1 MDTQEAQREAAV
13 RAARGAIQEHRWK
26 DAFELL
32 LEADAE
38 RPLEAADLEALAE
51 AAWFNARADLSIEI
65 KERAFRAHVDAGAP
79 ERAAIVAFDL
89 GREYSLKRQFSIA
102 AAWAGRG
109 ARLLEGRPDSAAHG
123 YLALSRSHVHE
134 TAGDMDG
141 AMEEAAR
148 AVEVGARFGDADL
161 QAWGL
166 IQRGS
171 ILIRL
176 GRIDEGFTF
185 MEEATIAAVNGE
197 LRPMSTGVVY
207 CTMIAVCRDITDYG
221 RAGEW
226 TEAAK
231 RWCERQAINGFP
243 GVCRVHRGEILALQ
257 GALEQAERE
266 LLTATEEIAL
276 YNATPPL
283 ADGFYAL
290 AEIRMRLGDLAGAE
304 EALRQAHSLGRSP
317 QPALALIRLAE
328 GKLKAAVS
336 AIDSA
341 VAEEQTDLW
350 HRARLLPAQVE
361 IAVAN
366 ADPETARTAA
376 EEIARISDTYRSPAL
391 HAAKHD
397 SFGRVLLAEG
407 DAEAAS
413 RELRTA
419 IRHWQEVGAPYEVAR
434 DRVVLSTVLRALGH
448 DDAADLE
455 LETARSEFD
464 RLGAALDLAAAT
476 EAIRAEQERRAAPTT
491 TRKTFLF
498 TDIVGSTNLAGAMGD
513 EADSVRPLWRAGRE
527 LDRRRLL
534 RGVRHGRPRHRVCR
548 GHPACAG
555 GPPPDERVRPHGPH
569 RRSHGAGYSPRL
581 RLHGSRRPRRRPDRG
596 AGGRW
601 PSAGVGGNGERGDH
615 VLPDR
620 RSARGDP
627 QGRHDTDP
635 RRHRLLGRGRR
646 GGGGDGHPSR
656 VSGPG
661 RQRIT
666 MAPRRGGIQ
675 GSRMMWWHGVMR
687 TPAADR
693 GLADYAGGTKHAPLL
708 ALKEVG

>member
-290 AEIRMRLGDLAGAE
+290 GEIRMRLGDLAGAE

-407 DAEAAS
+407 DAESAS

-498 TDIVGSTNLAGAMGD
+498 TDTVGSTNLAGAMGD
-513 EADSVRPLWRAGRE
+513 EAWELLLRWHDDALRTLFVRYGGRVVNSTGDGFFVAFDTAARAIECAVAIQRALADHRRTSGFAPTVRIGVHTARATPRGSDYTGVGVHVAARIAALADGGQVLASE
-527 LDRRRLL
+527 ETANEATTSCPIGDRRAVTLK
-534 RGVRHGRPRHRVCR
+534 GVTTPIRVVTVSW
-548 GHPACAG
+548 
-555 GPPPDERVRPHGPH
+555 D
-569 RRSHGAGYSPRL
+569 
-581 RLHGSRRPRRRPDRG
+581 
-596 AGGRW
+596 
-601 PSAGVGGNGERGDH
+601 
-615 VLPDR
+615 
-620 RSARGDP
+620 
-627 QGRHDTDP
+627 
-635 RRHRLLGRGRR
+635 
-646 GGGGDGHPSR
+646 GDGAAAAETGTPRESR
-656 VSGPG
+656 
-661 RQRIT
+661 
-666 MAPRRGGIQ
+666 APDA
-675 GSRMMWWHGVMR
+675 S
-687 TPAADR
+687 
-693 GLADYAGGTKHAPLL
+693 
-708 ALKEVG
+708 E